1 MALMFTLSPLISP
14 SIFTLALVKAIIS
27 QTSTKELSFTLV
39 AVALTLTSP
48 IASILASSPISTV
61 ASTVLVMV
69 STPQSSVSAFLLV
82 ELAVSATLPVPVAPF
97 TSATSPLLSTMD
109 NILPSLSLT
118 KESLSVVFTVAF
130 SKASVLTTLLNTTPV
145 CSRAA
150 PLLPFS
156 RAIRAA
162 RKSIPVIALI

>member
-69 STPQSSVSAFLLV
+69 STPQSSVFAFLLV

-109 NILPSLSLT
+109 KILPSSSLT

-130 SKASVLTTLLNTTPV
+130 SKPSVLTILLKTTPV
-145 CSRAA
+145 LSKALPL
-150 PLLPFS
+150 PLLSFFK
-156 RAIRAA
+156 AI
-162 RKSIPVIALI
+162 